1 MLRNDS
7 VHCIWT
13 LIDISECIFS
23 ALSSD
28 IYCAHFQHP
37 KSRAVSD
44 FCSETIAYTGYRT
57 IVTFEYWYILTIQYS
72 LWYNPC
78 FAII

>member
-1 MLRNDS
+1 MIRNDS
-7 VHCIWT
+7 VHCIGA
-13 LIDISECIFS
+13 LIAIRECIFS

-28 IYCAHFQHP
+28 MHIFHEQLVISSC
-37 KSRAVSD
+37 
-44 FCSETIAYTGYRT
+44 ETISYTGYHT